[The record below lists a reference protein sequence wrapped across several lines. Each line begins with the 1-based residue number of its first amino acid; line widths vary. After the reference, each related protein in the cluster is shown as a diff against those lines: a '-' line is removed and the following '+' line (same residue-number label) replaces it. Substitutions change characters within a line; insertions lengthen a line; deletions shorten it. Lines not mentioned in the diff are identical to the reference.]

1 MPKLTLSIFDPNTLL
16 PHRAGIAGLALALDA
31 LSPDDAPLS
40 WQVTEDEVR
49 LSWEGSD
56 REAITWLVRSTYQ
69 LENGYLNVPALKLD
83 SQGRYTFT
91 QGVTS
96 TLLQHSQQ
104 RSLAKTTRPLRFL
117 IEDGQPEITLE
128 FRSVLDCYYTRDLKE
143 AFTSKGK
150 LKSAIPLKGHHLPGL
165 VECFINGPYK
175 ESPSSFV
182 ALLFLPLAC
191 GYYKLPGPGL
201 RSALAI
207 PEVTNL
213 KEWVMLRRNL
223 SGQPYEQ
230 FRATGSGEAGLRFL
244 LEDKVDDKSQQ
255 MGVQYCEVYQLG
267 KQTWDGNQPYLKQAV
282 YRIRAKPEML
292 ELYQTARA
300 FFPSRVQVADTETK
314 RTWLATSK
322 VLAWLAENLILGRP
336 WYCGFFE
343 FQKSENIYKSDREG
357 LIKMTDRLTEDEK
370 VVFNAV
376 KGAFSNLLREEIL
389 LTQDQGRTFDVESY
403 AKTKKKAIYRLQRHN
418 TKQQFSSALVDFL
431 CRFQSGAATGKGI
444 EIARW
449 IHSDDNWRQARDLA
463 LLAIA
468 TYKKKSQDSSEKSE
482 FGDTASEAESD
493 SEGLEMNL
501 D

>member
-56 REAITWLVRSTYQ
+56 RDAVTWLLGSTYQ
-69 LENGYLNVPALKLD
+69 LENGYLNVPALNLD

-104 RSLAKTTRPLRFL
+104 RSLDKTTRPLRFL
-117 IEDGQPEITLE
+117 VEDGQPEITLE
-128 FRSVLDCYYTRDLKE
+128 FRPVLDCYYTRDFKE

-150 LKSAIPLKGHHLPGL
+150 FKSAISLKGHHLPGL
-165 VECFINGPYK
+165 VECFISGPYQ
-175 ESPSSFV
+175 ESPSGFV

-207 PEVTNL
+207 PEVTHL
-213 KEWVMLRRNL
+213 IEWVRRRRNL

-230 FRATGSGEAGLRFL
+230 FRATGAGEAGLRFL
-244 LEDKVDDKSQQ
+244 LEDKVGDNAQQ

-267 KQTWDGNQPYLKQAV
+267 KQVWDGNQPYLKQAV
-282 YRIRAKPEML
+282 YRIRAQPDILK
-292 ELYQTARA
+292 LYQRARA
-300 FFPSRVQVADTETK
+300 LFPPRVQVTDTETQ

-322 VLAWLAENLILGRP
+322 VLPWLAENLISDRP

-343 FQKSENIYKSDREG
+343 FQKSENIYKADREG
-357 LIKMTDRLTEDEK
+357 LVTMTDSLTENEK
-370 VVFNAV
+370 VLFEAV
-376 KGAFSNLLREEIL
+376 QGAFRTLLREEIL
-389 LTQDQGRTFDVESY
+389 RAKAQGRLLDYEQVTD
-403 AKTKKKAIYRLQRHN
+403 KAIYRLQRPS
-418 TKQQFSSALVDFL
+418 TKQQFSAALVEFL
-431 CRFQSGAATGKGI
+431 SRFRSNAAKGQGL

-449 IHSDDNWRQARDLA
+449 IHSDGNWRQARDLA

-468 TYKKKSQDSSEKSE
+468 TYKKKSPDASEESE
-482 FGDTASEAESD
+482 SGETAGEAESD
-493 SEGLEMNL
+493 SEGFEMNL
-501 D
+501 LGD